1 MATTA
6 KRPAKGPA
14 RGKPAARA
22 AAKPAAPRGKQF
34 TVDFLAYS
42 GDGKTLGIGV
52 RLKRAGISLD
62 TADSLFSCKRLD
74 IRMFLGEDA
83 PGQKLMW
90 EDAQVRI
97 ETTADVR
104 RWSVTADQIGIRLM
118 MVVDRK
124 LDGHVLEQFS
134 KKRGTLEV
142 LSAAEPDNPNASVPA
157 AELDDDDLD
166 DDEDLDDEDE
176 GDEDEEDD
184 DDEYED
190 DDEDE

>member
-6 KRPAKGPA
+6 KRPPKGPA
-14 RGKPAARA
+14 KGKPAARV

-52 RLKRAGISLD
+52 RIKRAGISLD
-62 TADSLFSCKRLD
+62 TADSLFSCKRLE

-83 PGQKLMW
+83 PGQKLFW
-90 EDAQVRI
+90 EDAKVRI

-104 RWSVTADQIGIRLM
+104 RWSVTAEQIGIRLM
-118 MVVDRK
+118 MVVDNK

-134 KKRGTLEV
+134 KKRGVLEV
-142 LSAAEPDNPNASVPA
+142 ITAAEPDNPNASVPA
-157 AELDDDDLD
+157 SELDDDDLEEDEELDEEEDEEEDDEEWEEGD
-166 DDEDLDDEDE
+166 DDEDDE
-176 GDEDEEDD
+176 
-184 DDEYED
+184 
-190 DDEDE
+190 